1 MNIQTL
7 HFWFTIDSGGKR
19 WKMSEYFVQSQKV
32 LIIPYLCKSRNVLI
46 FERKDS
52 ILLFSCGK
60 CTLYKI
66 VCY

>member
-19 WKMSEYFVQSQKV
+19 WKMSECFVQSPKV
-32 LIIPYLCKSRNVLI
+32 LIIPYLRKSRNALI
-46 FERKDS
+46 FQRKDS
-52 ILLFSCGK
+52 ILLFSSGK